1 MKMKTS
7 VMKQQNYSPAY
18 KTKTRQKYSLYIDD
32 ADLNELKAY
41 EKSVGVPVSESI
53 RRAISCY
60 LENLQTSSNGLP
72 TLVVASKLNR

>member
-7 VMKQQNYSPAY
+7 LTKQPHYSPAY

-32 ADLNELKAY
+32 ADLSELKAY

-60 LENLQTSSNGLP
+60 LGTLQSSSNGLP
-72 TLVVASKLNR
+72 TLVIATKLKR

>member
-7 VMKQQNYSPAY
+7 VMKQPNYSPAY

-32 ADLNELKAY
+32 VDLNELKAY
-41 EKSVGVPVSESI
+41 EKTVGVPVSESI

-60 LENLQTSSNGLP
+60 LEKLQTASNGFP
-72 TLVVASKLNR
+72 TLVVATKLKR

>member
-1 MKMKTS
+1 MKTS
-7 VMKQQNYSPAY
+7 VTKQPNYSPAY

-32 ADLNELKAY
+32 PDLNELKAY

-60 LENLQTSSNGLP
+60 LETLQRASNGSP
-72 TLVVASKLNR
+72 TLFVANKPNR